1 MGNFLRR
8 LSRHFGSNLIA
19 YVALFVALSGSAY
32 AGKALLTGADIQDG
46 SLTNFDLAN
55 TTLTGGKVVD
65 NTLTGAKIDEST
77 LAGVDADKLD
87 GIDSTG
93 FMKGRVFTEFAALA
107 PGAQQTFQLPLWGGS
122 GLVECFTTGKD
133 PDIVTEAA
141 FQIISSAATMEFWS
155 TGGNGWDNTSTDGG
169 DSIAL
174 EAPFRVGSVEAR
186 AVKGGKTVVF
196 KAMAQVTHTE
206 CRISYTV
213 EETTNG

>member
-46 SLTNFDLAN
+46 SLTSVDLAN
-55 TTLTGGKVVD
+55 TTVTGGKIAD

-107 PGAQQTFQLPLWGGS
+107 PGGQQTFQLPLWGGS
-122 GLVECFTTGKD
+122 GNVECFTD
-133 PDIVTEAA
+133 REDVTRAA
-141 FQIISSAATMEFWS
+141 FFISTAADTMEFWS
-155 TGGNGWDNTSTDGG
+155 TGSNIFDNSSTNAA
-169 DSIAL
+169 DSIAV
-174 EAPFRVGSVEAR
+174 ENVDPNRIGSVEAR

-196 KAMAQVTHTE
+196 KAMAQVTHTG